1 MIIKIEDKMECGRI
15 CKLIQKML
23 SSYAKSNKME
33 NKAISINIVDVVEQ
47 STIKRL
53 EYKNEEENRCND

>member
-1 MIIKIEDKMECGRI
+1 MIIQIEDKIECGRI

-53 EYKNEEENRCND
+53 ECKNEQTNRSDD

>member
-1 MIIKIEDKMECGRI
+1 MECGRI

>member
-1 MIIKIEDKMECGRI
+1 M
-15 CKLIQKML
+15 IQKML

-53 EYKNEEENRCND
+53 EYKDEENRCND